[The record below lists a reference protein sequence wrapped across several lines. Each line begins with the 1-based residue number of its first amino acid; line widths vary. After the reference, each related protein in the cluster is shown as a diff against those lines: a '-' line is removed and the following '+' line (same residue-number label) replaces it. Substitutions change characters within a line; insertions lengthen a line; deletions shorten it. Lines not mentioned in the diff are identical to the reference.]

1 MRTPRGHGLRT
12 VGTAVLAL
20 ALAEAALGALP
31 VAASSC
37 GPPYSVGF
45 SAPIWSVTWR
55 GGAWAPISDMWYI
68 DPWNASVQRVAP
80 HVGPNATAA
89 EPVTFQDRDRDG
101 NLSGSDVFQ
110 IWDETSSLNT
120 FSVRWGPN
128 ETSAYASV
136 GFTLVDGYET
146 QCIAPPYWGVDG
158 TVLVV
163 GIVLLVS
170 VIVLV
175 VFIARH
181 ASKR

>member
-1 MRTPRGHGLRT
+1 MRTLRNRGLRA
-12 VGTAVLAL
+12 VGTAAL
-20 ALAEAALGALP
+20 ALVLAGATLGVLP

-55 GGAWAPISDMWYI
+55 GGAWAQISDMWYI
-68 DPWNASVQRVAP
+68 DPWNASVQRVGP

-110 IWDETSSLNT
+110 IWDENSSLRT
-120 FSVRWGPN
+120 FSIRWGPN

-136 GFTLVDGYET
+136 GFTLADGYET
-146 QCIAPPYWGVDG
+146 QCIAPPFWADG
-158 TVLVV
+158 TVLVF
-163 GIVLLVS
+163 GIVVLVS
-170 VIVLV
+170 VIVLAVLV
-175 VFIARH
+175 VRH

>member
-31 VAASSC
+31 VAAS
-37 GPPYSVGF
+37 
-45 SAPIWSVTWR
+45 
-55 GGAWAPISDMWYI
+55 
-68 DPWNASVQRVAP
+68 SVQRVAP

-110 IWDETSSLNT
+110 IWDETSSLQT